1 MKKSIIMF
9 FLGLG
14 TVFLIILVYF
24 LINYFT
30 SKPINY
36 FTFFTFPLT
45 SYLSGAVT
53 SKLNSKILPKTMA
66 EITKFLAL
74 VFFSFVTM
82 FEIFESSD
90 IRNSFCLIIVI
101 SIIFNWNT
109 SVENNNDK
117 EGSRC
122 GLTP

>member
-9 FLGLG
+9 FVGLG
-14 TVFLIILVYF
+14 IVCIIMLIYY
-24 LINYFT
+24 LIYHST
-30 SKPINY
+30 GKPINKV
-36 FTFFTFPLT
+36 FFLPIYTYMVEFI
-45 SYLSGAVT
+45 G
-53 SKLNSKILPKTMA
+53 SKLNCRVLPKTIS
-66 EITKFLAL
+66 EISKFLAL

-109 SVENNNDK
+109 SVENKNDK
-117 EGSRC
+117 EGSR
-122 GLTP
+122 